1 MNGSRHLLLLAS
13 VFGLLGCAAPDA
25 SDRAFRS
32 SYDAGDIAAGVG
44 GLASR
49 PLAVLPAAAG
59 PVLAVRLHQDQG
71 RIIQDVVYPGSDGVP
86 GENRVTVTR
95 VDLRDPG
102 SAGIALAD
110 GRMTEAALDDAFNRE
125 VPGVPMQPAADPLL
139 TRAGPMGYASGSRG
153 RTTCVLAWLSGE
165 PRRLELAD
173 AFGHDSQSLTNLR
186 VRVCRDASLDRVKD
200 MVRDVRLAD
209 AATDD
214 ARFLPSVS
222 PAWTGRDAAEDG
234 LDAGEA
240 RGFRRHVQAVT
251 RRRHP
256 ARIASTRPRHERTP
270 RAVAVRTEDIPLPT
284 DVAGASG
291 PVRAVAGASDPAAA
305 DMRAKDLPFPGR

>member
-1 MNGSRHLLLLAS
+1 MNGSRHLLLLAP
-13 VFGLLGCAAPDA
+13 VLGLFGCAAPDA

-32 SYDAGDIAAGVG
+32 SYDSGDIAAGAG
-44 GLASR
+44 DLASR

-71 RIIQDVVYPGSDGVP
+71 RITQDVIYPGSDGVP

-102 SAGIALAD
+102 AAGIALAD

-125 VPGVPMQPAADPLL
+125 FPGVPMRPAAEPLP

-165 PRRLELAD
+165 PRRLALAD
-173 AFGHDSQSLTNLR
+173 AFGRDGQSLTNLR

-200 MVRDVRLAD
+200 VVRDVRLAD

-214 ARFLPSVS
+214 MRFPPAVS

-234 LDAGEA
+234 LDAGDA
-240 RGFRRHVQAVT
+240 RGFRHVPAVT
-251 RRRHP
+251 RRRPP
-256 ARIASTRPRHERTP
+256 ARIASTRPRHERAP
-270 RAVAVRTEDIPLPT
+270 RAAAVRTEDIPLPT
-284 DVAGASG
+284 DVAGAG
-291 PVRAVAGASDPAAA
+291 EPVRAVAGASAPVAA
-305 DMRAKDLPFPGR
+305 DARAKDLPFPAR